1 MGERLYCEERVMR
14 TKEDKQKQAQ
24 VMIDNALR
32 KRRYVRDILIE
43 AEQEMAKARA
53 LMREAENG

>member
-1 MGERLYCEERVMR
+1 MI
-14 TKEDKQKQAQ
+14 TKEDKVKQAQ

-43 AEQEMAKARA
+43 AEQDLAKARA
-53 LMREAENG
+53 LMREAGDGA

>member
-1 MGERLYCEERVMR
+1 MR
-14 TKEDKQKQAQ
+14 TKEDKQKLAQ
-24 VMIDNALR
+24 VLVDNALR

-43 AEQEMAKARA
+43 AEQDLAKARA

>member
-1 MGERLYCEERVMR
+1 MM

-32 KRRYVRDILIE
+32 KRRFVQDILIE
-43 AEQEMAKARA
+43 AEQDLAKARA
-53 LMREAENG
+53 LMWEAEHGT

>member
-1 MGERLYCEERVMR
+1 MR
-14 TKEDKQKQAQ
+14 TKEDKQKLAQ

-43 AEQEMAKARA
+43 AEQDLAKARA
-53 LMREAENG
+53 LMREADNGA